1 MVDMTGHHL
10 AQLNLS
16 ILKFPLDDPRMID
29 FVNGLEPINALGERA
44 PGYVWRLVDDSGADA
59 TSLRPLGDNVI
70 INLTVWIGV
79 EALRDYVYRSDHL
92 EFLRRRSDWFERP
105 SEDMVV
111 AWWIPAG
118 HLPSVDEALDRLR
131 LLREHGPTPR
141 AFTLR
146 RHYAPTDVEV
156 LTS

>member
-1 MVDMTGHHL
+1 MTGHHL

-16 ILKFPLDDPRMID
+16 ILKFPLGDPRMID
-29 FVNGLEPINALGERA
+29 FVNGLEPLNALGERA

-59 TSLRPLGDNVI
+59 TSLRPLGDDVI
-70 INLTVWIGV
+70 INLTVWTGV
-79 EALRDYVYRSDHL
+79 DALRDYVYRSDHL

-105 SEDMVV
+105 QEDMVV
-111 AWWIPAG
+111 LWWVPAG
-118 HLPSVDEALDRLR
+118 RLPSVDEALDRLR
-131 LLREHGPTPR
+131 LLREQGPTPR

-146 RHYAPTDVEV
+146 RHYAPADVEA